1 MTYNQLWKRL
11 TAIYNE
17 REAQAIVRTV
27 LDALFGMSLTD
38 ICLGKVTQL
47 SADDTTR
54 LEKIIQRLEKSEPVQ
69 YVLGA
74 EWFAGRLFSV
84 APGVLIPRPETEA
97 LVQWACDEAKE
108 KEKED
113 NSKEERGEEE
123 EGSRKG
129 EGSKKDEAPK
139 KEEAQRKED
148 ASKKEEQLLSSP
160 SKEEKEGSKKGEAS
174 KKEEQ
179 LLSSPSKEEKEG
191 SKKGEASKK
200 EEQLLSSPSK
210 EEKEGS
216 KKGEASKKEEQ
227 LLSSPSKE
235 EKEGLRKEAEAPH
248 PSILDIG
255 TGSGCIAITVALA
268 LPKARVTAWDIS
280 TDALT
285 IAAGNAH
292 RLGASVRF
300 EHQDALSAPDDEER
314 WDVIVSNPPYIC
326 DRERADMSD
335 NVLSYEPELALFVPD
350 SDPLLFYRAITR
362 YASKALK
369 PGGRLLFETNTA
381 YAHEVAQAMA
391 DEGFTAIEV
400 RNDCFGKPRMVKGA
414 FLKVKK

>member
-54 LEKIIQRLEKSEPVQ
+54 LEKIMQRLEKSEPVQ

-74 EWFAGRLFSV
+74 EWFAGRLFDV
-84 APGVLIPRPETEA
+84 APGVLIPRPETED
-97 LVQWACDEAKE
+97 LVKWACDEAKE

-113 NSKEERGEEE
+113 NSKEERGKEEKEVSKKREALKKE
-123 EGSRKG
+123 EQPLSSPLKEEKEGLRKG
-129 EGSKKDEAPK
+129 EDAP
-139 KEEAQRKED
+139 
-148 ASKKEEQLLSSP
+148 KKEEQLLSSLLKNNNEV
-160 SKEEKEGSKKGEAS
+160 SEKGE
-174 KKEEQ
+174 
-179 LLSSPSKEEKEG
+179 
-191 SKKGEASKK
+191 
-200 EEQLLSSPSK
+200 
-210 EEKEGS
+210 
-216 KKGEASKKEEQ
+216 
-227 LLSSPSKE
+227 
-235 EKEGLRKEAEAPH
+235 EAPH

-268 LPKARVTAWDIS
+268 LPQARVTAWDIS
-280 TDALT
+280 TDALA

-300 EHQDALSAPDDEER
+300 EHQDALSAPDDEAC

-350 SDPLLFYRAITR
+350 SDPLLFYRAIAH

-414 FLKVKK
+414 FIREE

>member
-54 LEKIIQRLEKSEPVQ
+54 LEKIMQRLEKSEPVQ

-74 EWFAGRLFSV
+74 EWFAGRLFDV
-84 APGVLIPRPETEA
+84 APGVLIPRPETED
-97 LVQWACDEAKE
+97 LVKWTCDEAKE

-113 NSKEERGEEE
+113 NSKEERG
-123 EGSRKG
+123 
-129 EGSKKDEAPK
+129 
-139 KEEAQRKED
+139 
-148 ASKKEEQLLSSP
+148 
-160 SKEEKEGSKKGEAS
+160 KEEKEVSKKGE
-174 KKEEQ
+174 
-179 LLSSPSKEEKEG
+179 
-191 SKKGEASKK
+191 
-200 EEQLLSSPSK
+200 
-210 EEKEGS
+210 
-216 KKGEASKKEEQ
+216 
-227 LLSSPSKE
+227 
-235 EKEGLRKEAEAPH
+235 EAPH

-268 LPKARVTAWDIS
+268 LPQARVTAWDIS
-280 TDALT
+280 TDALA

-292 RLGASVRF
+292 RLGAIVRF

-335 NVLSYEPELALFVPD
+335 NVLSYEPALALFVPD
-350 SDPLLFYRAITR
+350 NNPLLFYRAIAR

-381 YAHEVAQAMA
+381 YAHEVAQTMA

-414 FLKVKK
+414 FIREE

>member
-54 LEKIIQRLEKSEPVQ
+54 LEKIMQRLEKSEPVQ

-74 EWFAGRLFSV
+74 EWFAGRLFGV
-84 APGVLIPRPETEA
+84 APGVLIPRPETED
-97 LVQWACDEAKE
+97 LVKWACDEAKE

-113 NSKEERGEEE
+113 NSKEERGKEEKE
-123 EGSRKG
+123 VSKKG
-129 EGSKKDEAPK
+129 EAP
-139 KEEAQRKED
+139 Q
-148 ASKKEEQLLSSP
+148 KEEQLLSSLFKNN
-160 SKEEKEGSKKGEAS
+160 KEVSEKGE
-174 KKEEQ
+174 
-179 LLSSPSKEEKEG
+179 
-191 SKKGEASKK
+191 
-200 EEQLLSSPSK
+200 
-210 EEKEGS
+210 
-216 KKGEASKKEEQ
+216 
-227 LLSSPSKE
+227 
-235 EKEGLRKEAEAPH
+235 EAPH
-248 PSILDIG
+248 HSILDIG

-268 LPKARVTAWDIS
+268 LPQAHVTAWDIS
-280 TDALT
+280 TDALA

-350 SDPLLFYRAITR
+350 NDPLLFYRAIAH

-414 FLKVKK
+414 FIREE

>member
-54 LEKIIQRLEKSEPVQ
+54 LEKIMQRLEKSEPVQ

-74 EWFAGRLFSV
+74 EWFAGRLFDV
-84 APGVLIPRPETEA
+84 APGVLIPRPETED
-97 LVQWACDEAKE
+97 LVKWTCDEAKE

-113 NSKEERGEEE
+113 NSKEERG
-123 EGSRKG
+123 
-129 EGSKKDEAPK
+129 
-139 KEEAQRKED
+139 
-148 ASKKEEQLLSSP
+148 
-160 SKEEKEGSKKGEAS
+160 KEEKEVPKKGE
-174 KKEEQ
+174 
-179 LLSSPSKEEKEG
+179 
-191 SKKGEASKK
+191 
-200 EEQLLSSPSK
+200 
-210 EEKEGS
+210 
-216 KKGEASKKEEQ
+216 
-227 LLSSPSKE
+227 
-235 EKEGLRKEAEAPH
+235 EAPH

-268 LPKARVTAWDIS
+268 LPQARVTAWDIS
-280 TDALT
+280 TDALA

-350 SDPLLFYRAITR
+350 SDPLLFYRAIAR

-391 DEGFTAIEV
+391 NEGFTAIEV

-414 FLKVKK
+414 FIREE

>member
-54 LEKIIQRLEKSEPVQ
+54 LEKIMQRLEKSEPVQ

-74 EWFAGRLFSV
+74 EWFAGRLFDV
-84 APGVLIPRPETEA
+84 APGVLIPRPETED
-97 LVQWACDEAKE
+97 LVKWTCDEAKE

-113 NSKEERGEEE
+113 NSKEERGKEEKE
-123 EGSRKG
+123 ISKKG
-129 EGSKKDEAPK
+129 EAP
-139 KEEAQRKED
+139 Q
-148 ASKKEEQLLSSP
+148 KEEQLLSSP
-160 SKEEKEGSKKGEAS
+160 
-174 KKEEQ
+174 
-179 LLSSPSKEEKEG
+179 L
-191 SKKGEASKK
+191 
-200 EEQLLSSPSK
+200 
-210 EEKEGS
+210 
-216 KKGEASKKEEQ
+216 
-227 LLSSPSKE
+227 KE
-235 EKEGLRKEAEAPH
+235 EKEGLRKWEDAPQKEEQPLSSLLKEEKEGLRKGEDASQKEEQHLSSLLKSNKEVSEKGEEVPH

-268 LPKARVTAWDIS
+268 LPQARVTAWDIS
-280 TDALT
+280 PDALA

-300 EHQDALSAPDDEER
+300 EHQDALSAPDDEAR

-326 DRERADMSD
+326 DKERADMSD

-350 SDPLLFYRAITR
+350 SDPLLFYRAIAR

-381 YAHEVAQAMA
+381 YAHEVAQTMA
-391 DEGFTAIEV
+391 NEGFTAIEV
-400 RNDCFGKPRMVKGA
+400 RNDCFGKPRMVKGT
-414 FLKVKK
+414 FFKGKKVKR

>member
-54 LEKIIQRLEKSEPVQ
+54 LEKIMQRLEKSEPVQ
-69 YVLGA
+69 YVLGS
-74 EWFAGRLFSV
+74 EWFAGRLFDV
-84 APGVLIPRPETEA
+84 APGVLIPRPETEE
-97 LVQWACDEAKE
+97 LVKWTCDEAKE

-113 NSKEERGEEE
+113 NSKEERG
-123 EGSRKG
+123 
-129 EGSKKDEAPK
+129 
-139 KEEAQRKED
+139 
-148 ASKKEEQLLSSP
+148 
-160 SKEEKEGSKKGEAS
+160 KEEKEVSKKGE
-174 KKEEQ
+174 
-179 LLSSPSKEEKEG
+179 
-191 SKKGEASKK
+191 
-200 EEQLLSSPSK
+200 
-210 EEKEGS
+210 
-216 KKGEASKKEEQ
+216 
-227 LLSSPSKE
+227 
-235 EKEGLRKEAEAPH
+235 EAPH

-268 LPKARVTAWDIS
+268 LPQARVTAWDIS
-280 TDALT
+280 TDALA

-350 SDPLLFYRAITR
+350 SDPLLFYRAIAR

-381 YAHEVAQAMA
+381 YAHEVAQTMA
-391 DEGFTAIEV
+391 NEGFTAIEV

-414 FLKVKK
+414 FIREE

>member
-54 LEKIIQRLEKSEPVQ
+54 LEKIMQRLEKSEPVQ
-69 YVLGA
+69 YVLGT
-74 EWFAGRLFSV
+74 EWFAGRLFDV
-84 APGVLIPRPETEA
+84 APGVLIPRPETED
-97 LVQWACDEAKE
+97 LVKWACDEAKE

-113 NSKEERGEEE
+113 NSKEERGKEEKEVSKKREAQKKEEQPLSSPLKEEE
-123 EGSRKG
+123 EGLRKG
-129 EGSKKDEAPK
+129 K
-139 KEEAQRKED
+139 D
-148 ASKKEEQLLSSP
+148 ASKKEEQLLSSLFKNN
-160 SKEEKEGSKKGEAS
+160 KEVLEKGE
-174 KKEEQ
+174 
-179 LLSSPSKEEKEG
+179 
-191 SKKGEASKK
+191 
-200 EEQLLSSPSK
+200 
-210 EEKEGS
+210 
-216 KKGEASKKEEQ
+216 
-227 LLSSPSKE
+227 
-235 EKEGLRKEAEAPH
+235 EAPH

-268 LPKARVTAWDIS
+268 LPQARVTAWDIS
-280 TDALT
+280 TDALA

-300 EHQDALSAPDDEER
+300 EHQNALSAPDDEER

-350 SDPLLFYRAITR
+350 SDPLLFYRAIAR
-362 YASKALK
+362 YALKALK

-414 FLKVKK
+414 FIREE

>member
-54 LEKIIQRLEKSEPVQ
+54 LEKIMQRLEKSEPVQ

-74 EWFAGRLFSV
+74 EWFAGRLFDV
-84 APGVLIPRPETEA
+84 APGVLIPRPETED
-97 LVQWACDEAKE
+97 LVKWACDEAKE

-113 NSKEERGEEE
+113 NSKEERGKEEKE
-123 EGSRKG
+123 VSKKG
-129 EGSKKDEAPK
+129 EAP
-139 KEEAQRKED
+139 Q
-148 ASKKEEQLLSSP
+148 KEEQLLSSP
-160 SKEEKEGSKKGEAS
+160 LKEEE
-174 KKEEQ
+174 
-179 LLSSPSKEEKEG
+179 
-191 SKKGEASKK
+191 
-200 EEQLLSSPSK
+200 
-210 EEKEGS
+210 
-216 KKGEASKKEEQ
+216 
-227 LLSSPSKE
+227 
-235 EKEGLRKEAEAPH
+235 EGLRKGKDASQKEEQHLSSLLKSNKEVSEKGEEVPH

-268 LPKARVTAWDIS
+268 LPQARVTAWDIS
-280 TDALT
+280 TDALA

-300 EHQDALSAPDDEER
+300 EHQDALNAPDDEER

-326 DRERADMSD
+326 DKERADMSD

-350 SDPLLFYRAITR
+350 NDPLLFYRAIAR

-391 DEGFTAIEV
+391 NEGFTAIEV
-400 RNDCFGKPRMVKGA
+400 RNDCFGKPRMVKGD

>member
-54 LEKIIQRLEKSEPVQ
+54 LEKIMQRLEKSEPVQ
-69 YVLGA
+69 YVLGT
-74 EWFAGRLFSV
+74 EWFAGRLFGV
-84 APGVLIPRPETEA
+84 APGVLIPRPETED
-97 LVQWACDEAKE
+97 LVKWACDEAKE

-113 NSKEERGEEE
+113 NSKKERGKEEKE
-123 EGSRKG
+123 D
-129 EGSKKDEAPK
+129 SKKGEAPK
-139 KEEAQRKED
+139 KEEQN
-148 ASKKEEQLLSSP
+148 LSSP
-160 SKEEKEGSKKGEAS
+160 LKEQKEGLRKEEEAS
-174 KKEEQ
+174 KKD
-179 LLSSPSKEEKEG
+179 
-191 SKKGEASKK
+191 
-200 EEQLLSSPSK
+200 
-210 EEKEGS
+210 
-216 KKGEASKKEEQ
+216 EQ

-235 EKEGLRKEAEAPH
+235 EKEGLRKEEEIPH

-268 LPKARVTAWDIS
+268 LPQARVTAWDIS
-280 TDALT
+280 PDALA

-292 RLGASVRF
+292 KLGASVRF

-350 SDPLLFYRAITR
+350 SDPLLFYRAIVR

-391 DEGFTAIEV
+391 NEGFTAIEV

-414 FLKVKK
+414 FIREELIK

>member
-11 TAIYNE
+11 TVIYNE

-54 LEKIIQRLEKSEPVQ
+54 LEKIMQRLEKSEPVQ
-69 YVLGA
+69 YVLGS
-74 EWFAGRLFSV
+74 EWFAGRLFDV
-84 APGVLIPRPETEA
+84 APGVLIPRPETED
-97 LVQWACDEAKE
+97 LVKWTCDEAKE

-113 NSKEERGEEE
+113 NSKEERGKEEKE
-123 EGSRKG
+123 V
-129 EGSKKDEAPK
+129 SKKREAPK
-139 KEEAQRKED
+139 KEEQLLSSPLKEEKEGLRKGEDAPQKEEQLLSSPLKEEEKGLRKGED
-148 ASKKEEQLLSSP
+148 ASKKEEQLLSSLLKNN
-160 SKEEKEGSKKGEAS
+160 KEVSKKGE
-174 KKEEQ
+174 
-179 LLSSPSKEEKEG
+179 
-191 SKKGEASKK
+191 
-200 EEQLLSSPSK
+200 
-210 EEKEGS
+210 
-216 KKGEASKKEEQ
+216 
-227 LLSSPSKE
+227 
-235 EKEGLRKEAEAPH
+235 EAPH

-268 LPKARVTAWDIS
+268 LPQARVTAWDIS
-280 TDALT
+280 TDALA

-350 SDPLLFYRAITR
+350 NDPLLFYRAIAR

-381 YAHEVAQAMA
+381 YAHE
-391 DEGFTAIEV
+391 
-400 RNDCFGKPRMVKGA
+400 
-414 FLKVKK
+414 

>member
-54 LEKIIQRLEKSEPVQ
+54 LEKIMQRLEKSEPVQ

-74 EWFAGRLFSV
+74 GWFAGRLFDV
-84 APGVLIPRPETEA
+84 APGVLIPRPETED
-97 LVQWACDEAKE
+97 LVKWACDEAKE

-113 NSKEERGEEE
+113 NSKEERG
-123 EGSRKG
+123 
-129 EGSKKDEAPK
+129 
-139 KEEAQRKED
+139 
-148 ASKKEEQLLSSP
+148 
-160 SKEEKEGSKKGEAS
+160 KEEKEVSKKGEAPQ
-174 KKEEQ
+174 KEEQ
-179 LLSSPSKEEKEG
+179 LFSSPLKEEEEG
-191 SKKGEASKK
+191 LRKGKDASQK
-200 EEQLLSSPSK
+200 EEQPLSS
-210 EEKEGS
+210 
-216 KKGEASKKEEQ
+216 
-227 LLSSPSKE
+227 LLKE
-235 EKEGLRKEAEAPH
+235 EKEGLRKGEDASQKEEQHLSSFLKNNKEVSEKGEEVPH

-268 LPKARVTAWDIS
+268 LPQARVTAWDIS
-280 TDALT
+280 TDALA

-350 SDPLLFYRAITR
+350 SDPLLFYRAIAR

-381 YAHEVAQAMA
+381 YVHEVAQAMA
-391 DEGFTAIEV
+391 NEGFTAIEV
-400 RNDCFGKPRMVKGA
+400 RNDCFGKPRMVKGD

>member
-54 LEKIIQRLEKSEPVQ
+54 LEKIMQRLEKSEPVQ

-74 EWFAGRLFSV
+74 EWFAGRLFDV
-84 APGVLIPRPETEA
+84 APGVLIPRPETED
-97 LVQWACDEAKE
+97 LVKWACDEAKE

-113 NSKEERGEEE
+113 NSKEERGKEEKE
-123 EGSRKG
+123 V
-129 EGSKKDEAPK
+129 SKKREAL
-139 KEEAQRKED
+139 
-148 ASKKEEQLLSSP
+148 KKEEQPLSSP
-160 SKEEKEGSKKGEAS
+160 
-174 KKEEQ
+174 
-179 LLSSPSKEEKEG
+179 L
-191 SKKGEASKK
+191 
-200 EEQLLSSPSK
+200 
-210 EEKEGS
+210 
-216 KKGEASKKEEQ
+216 
-227 LLSSPSKE
+227 KE
-235 EKEGLRKEAEAPH
+235 EKEGLRKGEDASQKEEQLLSSLLKNNKEVSKKGEKAPH

-268 LPKARVTAWDIS
+268 LPQARVTAWDIS
-280 TDALT
+280 TDALA

-300 EHQDALSAPDDEER
+300 EHQDALNAPDDEER

-326 DRERADMSD
+326 DKERADMSD

-350 SDPLLFYRAITR
+350 NDPLLFYRAIAR

-414 FLKVKK
+414 FIREE

>member
-54 LEKIIQRLEKSEPVQ
+54 LEKIMQRLEKSEPVQ

-74 EWFAGRLFSV
+74 EWFAGRLFDV
-84 APGVLIPRPETEA
+84 APGVLIPRPETED
-97 LVQWACDEAKE
+97 LVKWACDEAKE

-113 NSKEERGEEE
+113 NSKEERGKEEKE
-123 EGSRKG
+123 VSKKG
-129 EGSKKDEAPK
+129 EAP
-139 KEEAQRKED
+139 Q
-148 ASKKEEQLLSSP
+148 KEEQLLSSP
-160 SKEEKEGSKKGEAS
+160 
-174 KKEEQ
+174 
-179 LLSSPSKEEKEG
+179 L
-191 SKKGEASKK
+191 
-200 EEQLLSSPSK
+200 
-210 EEKEGS
+210 
-216 KKGEASKKEEQ
+216 
-227 LLSSPSKE
+227 KE
-235 EKEGLRKEAEAPH
+235 EKEGLRKWEDAPQKEEQPLSSLLKEEKEGLRKGKDASQKEEQHLSSLLKSNKEVSEKGEEVPH

-268 LPKARVTAWDIS
+268 LPQARVTAWDIS
-280 TDALT
+280 TDALA

-326 DRERADMSD
+326 DKERADMSD

-350 SDPLLFYRAITR
+350 NDPLLFYRAIAR

-400 RNDCFGKPRMVKGA
+400 RNDCFGKPRMVKGD

>member
-11 TAIYNE
+11 TVIYNE

-54 LEKIIQRLEKSEPVQ
+54 LEKIMQRLEKSEPVQ

-74 EWFAGRLFSV
+74 EWFAGRLFDV
-84 APGVLIPRPETEA
+84 APGVLIPRPETED
-97 LVQWACDEAKE
+97 LVKWACDEA

-113 NSKEERGEEE
+113 NSKEER
-123 EGSRKG
+123 
-129 EGSKKDEAPK
+129 D
-139 KEEAQRKED
+139 
-148 ASKKEEQLLSSP
+148 
-160 SKEEKEGSKKGEAS
+160 KEEKEVSKKGE
-174 KKEEQ
+174 
-179 LLSSPSKEEKEG
+179 
-191 SKKGEASKK
+191 
-200 EEQLLSSPSK
+200 
-210 EEKEGS
+210 
-216 KKGEASKKEEQ
+216 
-227 LLSSPSKE
+227 
-235 EKEGLRKEAEAPH
+235 EAPH

-268 LPKARVTAWDIS
+268 LPQARVTAWDIS
-280 TDALT
+280 TDALA

-300 EHQDALSAPDDEER
+300 EHQDALNAPDDEER

-335 NVLSYEPELALFVPD
+335 NVLNYEPELALFVPD
-350 SDPLLFYRAITR
+350 SDPLLFYRAIAR

-414 FLKVKK
+414 FIREE

>member
-54 LEKIIQRLEKSEPVQ
+54 LEKIMQRLEKSEPVQ

-74 EWFAGRLFSV
+74 EWFAGRLFDV
-84 APGVLIPRPETEA
+84 APGVLIPRPETED
-97 LVQWACDEAKE
+97 LVKWACDEAKEKE

-113 NSKEERGEEE
+113 NSKEERGKEEME
-123 EGSRKG
+123 V
-129 EGSKKDEAPK
+129 SKKREAPK
-139 KEEAQRKED
+139 KEEQLLSSPLKEEKEGLRKGED
-148 ASKKEEQLLSSP
+148 ASKKEEQLLSSLLKNN
-160 SKEEKEGSKKGEAS
+160 KEVSKKGE
-174 KKEEQ
+174 
-179 LLSSPSKEEKEG
+179 
-191 SKKGEASKK
+191 
-200 EEQLLSSPSK
+200 
-210 EEKEGS
+210 
-216 KKGEASKKEEQ
+216 
-227 LLSSPSKE
+227 
-235 EKEGLRKEAEAPH
+235 EAPH

-268 LPKARVTAWDIS
+268 LPQARVTAWDIS
-280 TDALT
+280 TDALA

-300 EHQDALSAPDDEER
+300 EHQDALSAPDDKER

-350 SDPLLFYRAITR
+350 NDPLLFYRAIAR

-381 YAHEVAQAMA
+381 YAHEVAQVMA
-391 DEGFTAIEV
+391 NEGFTAIEV

-414 FLKVKK
+414 FIREE

>member
-54 LEKIIQRLEKSEPVQ
+54 LEKIMQRLEKSEPVQ
-69 YVLGA
+69 YVLGS
-74 EWFAGRLFSV
+74 EWFAGRLFDV
-84 APGVLIPRPETEA
+84 APGVLIPRPETED
-97 LVQWACDEAKE
+97 LVKWACDEAKE

-113 NSKEERGEEE
+113 NSKEERG
-123 EGSRKG
+123 
-129 EGSKKDEAPK
+129 
-139 KEEAQRKED
+139 
-148 ASKKEEQLLSSP
+148 
-160 SKEEKEGSKKGEAS
+160 KEEKEVYKKGEAPQ
-174 KKEEQ
+174 KEEQ
-179 LLSSPSKEEKEG
+179 PLSSP
-191 SKKGEASKK
+191 
-200 EEQLLSSPSK
+200 L
-210 EEKEGS
+210 
-216 KKGEASKKEEQ
+216 
-227 LLSSPSKE
+227 KE
-235 EKEGLRKEAEAPH
+235 EKEGLRKGEDAPQKEEQLLSSLLKNNNEVSKKGEEAPH

-268 LPKARVTAWDIS
+268 LPQARVTAWDIS

-300 EHQDALSAPDDEER
+300 EHQDALSAPDDEAC

-350 SDPLLFYRAITR
+350 SDPLLFYRAIAH

-414 FLKVKK
+414 FIREE

>member
-11 TAIYNE
+11 TVIYNE

-54 LEKIIQRLEKSEPVQ
+54 LEKIMQRLEKSEPVQ
-69 YVLGA
+69 YVLGS
-74 EWFAGRLFSV
+74 EWFAGRLFDV
-84 APGVLIPRPETEA
+84 APGVLIPRPETED
-97 LVQWACDEAKE
+97 LVKWACDEAKE

-113 NSKEERGEEE
+113 NSKEERGKEEKE
-123 EGSRKG
+123 V
-129 EGSKKDEAPK
+129 SKKREAQK
-139 KEEAQRKED
+139 KEEQPLSSPLKEEKEGLRKGED
-148 ASKKEEQLLSSP
+148 ASKKEEQLLSSLFKNN
-160 SKEEKEGSKKGEAS
+160 KEVPEKGE
-174 KKEEQ
+174 
-179 LLSSPSKEEKEG
+179 
-191 SKKGEASKK
+191 
-200 EEQLLSSPSK
+200 
-210 EEKEGS
+210 
-216 KKGEASKKEEQ
+216 
-227 LLSSPSKE
+227 
-235 EKEGLRKEAEAPH
+235 EAPH

-268 LPKARVTAWDIS
+268 LPQARVTAWDIS
-280 TDALT
+280 TDALA

-350 SDPLLFYRAITR
+350 SDPLLFYRAIAR

-400 RNDCFGKPRMVKGA
+400 RNDCFGKPRMVKGD
-414 FLKVKK
+414 FIREE

>member
-54 LEKIIQRLEKSEPVQ
+54 LEKIMQRLEKSEPVQ

-74 EWFAGRLFSV
+74 GWFAGRLFDV
-84 APGVLIPRPETEA
+84 APGVLIPRPETED
-97 LVQWACDEAKE
+97 LVKWACDEAKE

-113 NSKEERGEEE
+113 NSKEERGKEEKE
-123 EGSRKG
+123 ISKKG
-129 EGSKKDEAPK
+129 EAP
-139 KEEAQRKED
+139 Q
-148 ASKKEEQLLSSP
+148 KEEQLLSSP
-160 SKEEKEGSKKGEAS
+160 
-174 KKEEQ
+174 
-179 LLSSPSKEEKEG
+179 L
-191 SKKGEASKK
+191 
-200 EEQLLSSPSK
+200 
-210 EEKEGS
+210 
-216 KKGEASKKEEQ
+216 
-227 LLSSPSKE
+227 KE
-235 EKEGLRKEAEAPH
+235 EKEGLRKWEDAPQKEEQPLSSLLKEEEEGLRKGEDASQKEEQHLSSLLKSNKEVSEKGEEVPH

-268 LPKARVTAWDIS
+268 LPQARVTAWDIS
-280 TDALT
+280 TDALA

-300 EHQDALSAPDDEER
+300 EHQDALSAPDDEAC

-350 SDPLLFYRAITR
+350 NDPLLFYRAIAR

-400 RNDCFGKPRMVKGA
+400 RNDCFGKPRMVKGD

>member
-54 LEKIIQRLEKSEPVQ
+54 LEKIMQRLEKSEPVQ

-74 EWFAGRLFSV
+74 GWFAGRLFDV
-84 APGVLIPRPETEA
+84 APGVLIPRPETED
-97 LVQWACDEAKE
+97 LVKWACDEAKE

-113 NSKEERGEEE
+113 NSKEERGKEEKE
-123 EGSRKG
+123 VSKKG
-129 EGSKKDEAPK
+129 EAP
-139 KEEAQRKED
+139 Q
-148 ASKKEEQLLSSP
+148 KEEQLLSSP
-160 SKEEKEGSKKGEAS
+160 LKEEEEGLRKGKDAS
-174 KKEEQ
+174 QKEEQ
-179 LLSSPSKEEKEG
+179 PLSSP
-191 SKKGEASKK
+191 
-200 EEQLLSSPSK
+200 L
-210 EEKEGS
+210 
-216 KKGEASKKEEQ
+216 
-227 LLSSPSKE
+227 KE
-235 EKEGLRKEAEAPH
+235 EKEGLRKGEDASQKEEQLLSSLLKSNKEVSEKGEEVPH

-268 LPKARVTAWDIS
+268 LPQARVTAWDIS
-280 TDALT
+280 TDALA

-326 DRERADMSD
+326 DKERADMSD

-350 SDPLLFYRAITR
+350 SDPLLFYRAIAR

-381 YAHEVAQAMA
+381 YVHEVAQAMA
-391 DEGFTAIEV
+391 NEGFTAIEV
-400 RNDCFGKPRMVKGA
+400 RNDCFGKPRMVKGD

>member
-54 LEKIIQRLEKSEPVQ
+54 LEKIMQRLEKSEPVQ

-74 EWFAGRLFSV
+74 GWFAGRLFDV
-84 APGVLIPRPETEA
+84 APGVLIPRPETED
-97 LVQWACDEAKE
+97 LVKWACDEAKE

-113 NSKEERGEEE
+113 NSKEERGKEEKE
-123 EGSRKG
+123 VSKKG
-129 EGSKKDEAPK
+129 EAP
-139 KEEAQRKED
+139 Q
-148 ASKKEEQLLSSP
+148 KEEQLLSSP
-160 SKEEKEGSKKGEAS
+160 LKEEEEGLRKEKDAS
-174 KKEEQ
+174 QKEKQ
-179 LLSSPSKEEKEG
+179 LLSSPLKEEEERLR
-191 SKKGEASKK
+191 KGKDASQK
-200 EEQLLSSPSK
+200 EEQHLSSLLKSNK
-210 EEKEGS
+210 EVSE
-216 KKGEASKKEEQ
+216 KGEEV
-227 LLSSPSKE
+227 
-235 EKEGLRKEAEAPH
+235 PH

-268 LPKARVTAWDIS
+268 LPQARVTAWDIS
-280 TDALT
+280 TDALA

-300 EHQDALSAPDDEER
+300 EHQDALNAPDDEER

-326 DRERADMSD
+326 DKERADMSD

-350 SDPLLFYRAITR
+350 SDPLLFYRAIAR

-381 YAHEVAQAMA
+381 YVHEVAQTMA
-391 DEGFTAIEV
+391 NEGFTAIEV
-400 RNDCFGKPRMVKGA
+400 RNDCFGKPRMVKGT
-414 FLKVKK
+414 FLKVKKG

>member
-54 LEKIIQRLEKSEPVQ
+54 LEKIMQRLEKSEPVQ

-74 EWFAGRLFSV
+74 EWFAGRLFDV
-84 APGVLIPRPETEA
+84 APGVLIPRPETED
-97 LVQWACDEAKE
+97 LVKWACDEA

-113 NSKEERGEEE
+113 NSKEERG
-123 EGSRKG
+123 
-129 EGSKKDEAPK
+129 
-139 KEEAQRKED
+139 
-148 ASKKEEQLLSSP
+148 
-160 SKEEKEGSKKGEAS
+160 KEEKEVSKKGE
-174 KKEEQ
+174 
-179 LLSSPSKEEKEG
+179 
-191 SKKGEASKK
+191 
-200 EEQLLSSPSK
+200 
-210 EEKEGS
+210 
-216 KKGEASKKEEQ
+216 
-227 LLSSPSKE
+227 
-235 EKEGLRKEAEAPH
+235 EAPH

-268 LPKARVTAWDIS
+268 LPQARVTAWDIS
-280 TDALT
+280 TDALA

-300 EHQDALSAPDDEER
+300 EHQNALSAPDDEER

-350 SDPLLFYRAITR
+350 SDPLLFYRAIAR

-414 FLKVKK
+414 FIREE

>member
-11 TAIYNE
+11 TVIYNE

-54 LEKIIQRLEKSEPVQ
+54 LEKIMQRLEKSEPVQ

-74 EWFAGRLFSV
+74 EWFAGRLFDV
-84 APGVLIPRPETEA
+84 APGVLIPRPETED
-97 LVQWACDEAKE
+97 LVKWACDEAKG

-113 NSKEERGEEE
+113 NSKEERG
-123 EGSRKG
+123 
-129 EGSKKDEAPK
+129 
-139 KEEAQRKED
+139 KEEKEV
-148 ASKKEEQLLSSP
+148 SKKEEV
-160 SKEEKEGSKKGEAS
+160 
-174 KKEEQ
+174 
-179 LLSSPSKEEKEG
+179 
-191 SKKGEASKK
+191 
-200 EEQLLSSPSK
+200 
-210 EEKEGS
+210 
-216 KKGEASKKEEQ
+216 
-227 LLSSPSKE
+227 
-235 EKEGLRKEAEAPH
+235 PH

-268 LPKARVTAWDIS
+268 LPQARVTAWDIS
-280 TDALT
+280 TDALA

-292 RLGASVRF
+292 KLGASVRF

-350 SDPLLFYRAITR
+350 NDPLLFYRAIAR

-381 YAHEVAQAMA
+381 YAHEVAQVMA

-414 FLKVKK
+414 FIREELIK

>member
-54 LEKIIQRLEKSEPVQ
+54 LEKIMQRLEKSEPVQ

-74 EWFAGRLFSV
+74 EWFAGRLFDV
-84 APGVLIPRPETEA
+84 APGVLIPRPETED
-97 LVQWACDEAKE
+97 LVKWACDEAKE

-113 NSKEERGEEE
+113 NSKEERG
-123 EGSRKG
+123 
-129 EGSKKDEAPK
+129 
-139 KEEAQRKED
+139 
-148 ASKKEEQLLSSP
+148 
-160 SKEEKEGSKKGEAS
+160 KEEKEVSKKGEAPQ
-174 KKEEQ
+174 KEEQ
-179 LLSSPSKEEKEG
+179 PLSS
-191 SKKGEASKK
+191 
-200 EEQLLSSPSK
+200 LL
-210 EEKEGS
+210 
-216 KKGEASKKEEQ
+216 
-227 LLSSPSKE
+227 KE
-235 EKEGLRKEAEAPH
+235 EKEGLRKGKDASQKEEQPLSSLLKNNKEVSEKGEEAPH

-268 LPKARVTAWDIS
+268 LPQARVTAWDIS
-280 TDALT
+280 TDALA

-350 SDPLLFYRAITR
+350 SDPLLFYRAIAR

-381 YAHEVAQAMA
+381 YVHEVAQAMA

-400 RNDCFGKPRMVKGA
+400 RNDCFGKPRMVKGD
-414 FLKVKK
+414 FL

>member
-11 TAIYNE
+11 TVIYNE

-54 LEKIIQRLEKSEPVQ
+54 LEKIMQRLEKSEPVQ

-74 EWFAGRLFSV
+74 EWFAGRLFDV
-84 APGVLIPRPETEA
+84 APGVLIPRPETED
-97 LVQWACDEAKE
+97 LVKWACDEAKE

-113 NSKEERGEEE
+113 NSKEERGKEEKE
-123 EGSRKG
+123 V
-129 EGSKKDEAPK
+129 SKKREAL
-139 KEEAQRKED
+139 
-148 ASKKEEQLLSSP
+148 KKEEQPLSSP
-160 SKEEKEGSKKGEAS
+160 
-174 KKEEQ
+174 
-179 LLSSPSKEEKEG
+179 L
-191 SKKGEASKK
+191 
-200 EEQLLSSPSK
+200 
-210 EEKEGS
+210 
-216 KKGEASKKEEQ
+216 
-227 LLSSPSKE
+227 KE
-235 EKEGLRKEAEAPH
+235 EKEGLRKGEDASQKEEQLLSSLLKNNNEVSEKGEEAPH

-268 LPKARVTAWDIS
+268 LPQAHVTAWDIS
-280 TDALT
+280 TDALA

-326 DRERADMSD
+326 DKERADMSD

-350 SDPLLFYRAITR
+350 SAPLLFYRAIAH

-414 FLKVKK
+414 FIREE

>member
-11 TAIYNE
+11 TVIYNE

-54 LEKIIQRLEKSEPVQ
+54 LEKIMQRLEKSEPVQ

-74 EWFAGRLFSV
+74 EWFAGRLFDV
-84 APGVLIPRPETEA
+84 APGVLIPRPETEE
-97 LVQWACDEAKE
+97 LVKWTCDEAKE

-113 NSKEERGEEE
+113 NSKEERG
-123 EGSRKG
+123 
-129 EGSKKDEAPK
+129 
-139 KEEAQRKED
+139 
-148 ASKKEEQLLSSP
+148 
-160 SKEEKEGSKKGEAS
+160 KEEKEVSKKGE
-174 KKEEQ
+174 EV
-179 LLSSPSKEEKEG
+179 
-191 SKKGEASKK
+191 
-200 EEQLLSSPSK
+200 
-210 EEKEGS
+210 
-216 KKGEASKKEEQ
+216 
-227 LLSSPSKE
+227 
-235 EKEGLRKEAEAPH
+235 PH

-268 LPKARVTAWDIS
+268 LPQARVTAWDIS
-280 TDALT
+280 TDALA

-350 SDPLLFYRAITR
+350 SDPLLFYRAIAR

-381 YAHEVAQAMA
+381 YAHEVAQTMA
-391 DEGFTAIEV
+391 NEGFTAIEV

-414 FLKVKK
+414 FIREE

>member
-54 LEKIIQRLEKSEPVQ
+54 LEKIMQRLEKSEPVQ

-74 EWFAGRLFSV
+74 EWFAGRLFDV
-84 APGVLIPRPETEA
+84 APGVLIPRPETED
-97 LVQWACDEAKE
+97 LVKWACDEAKE

-113 NSKEERGEEE
+113 NSKEERGKEEKE
-123 EGSRKG
+123 V
-129 EGSKKDEAPK
+129 SKKREAL
-139 KEEAQRKED
+139 
-148 ASKKEEQLLSSP
+148 KKEEQPLSSP
-160 SKEEKEGSKKGEAS
+160 
-174 KKEEQ
+174 
-179 LLSSPSKEEKEG
+179 L
-191 SKKGEASKK
+191 
-200 EEQLLSSPSK
+200 
-210 EEKEGS
+210 
-216 KKGEASKKEEQ
+216 
-227 LLSSPSKE
+227 KE
-235 EKEGLRKEAEAPH
+235 EKEGLRKGEDAPQKEEQLLSSLLKNNNEVSKKGEEAPH

-268 LPKARVTAWDIS
+268 LPQARVTAWDIS
-280 TDALT
+280 TDALA

-300 EHQDALSAPDDEER
+300 EHQDALNAPDDEER

-335 NVLSYEPELALFVPD
+335 NVLNYEPELALFVPD
-350 SDPLLFYRAITR
+350 SDPLLFYRAIAR

-414 FLKVKK
+414 FIREE

>member
-54 LEKIIQRLEKSEPVQ
+54 LEKIMQRLEKSEPVQ

-74 EWFAGRLFSV
+74 EWFAGRLFDV
-84 APGVLIPRPETEA
+84 APGVLIPRPETED
-97 LVQWACDEAKE
+97 LVKWACDEAKE

-113 NSKEERGEEE
+113 NSKEERGKEEKE
-123 EGSRKG
+123 V
-129 EGSKKDEAPK
+129 SKKGEAPK
-139 KEEAQRKED
+139 KGEQPLSSPLKEEKEGLRKGED
-148 ASKKEEQLLSSP
+148 ASKKEEQLLSSLFKNN
-160 SKEEKEGSKKGEAS
+160 KEVPEKGE
-174 KKEEQ
+174 
-179 LLSSPSKEEKEG
+179 
-191 SKKGEASKK
+191 
-200 EEQLLSSPSK
+200 
-210 EEKEGS
+210 
-216 KKGEASKKEEQ
+216 
-227 LLSSPSKE
+227 
-235 EKEGLRKEAEAPH
+235 EAPH

-268 LPKARVTAWDIS
+268 LPQARVTAWDIS
-280 TDALT
+280 TDALA

-350 SDPLLFYRAITR
+350 SDPLLFYRAIAR

-414 FLKVKK
+414 FIREE

>member
-54 LEKIIQRLEKSEPVQ
+54 LEKIMQRLEKSEPVQ

-74 EWFAGRLFSV
+74 EWFAGRLFDV
-84 APGVLIPRPETEA
+84 APGVLIPRPETED
-97 LVQWACDEAKE
+97 LVKWACDEAKE

-113 NSKEERGEEE
+113 NSKEERG
-123 EGSRKG
+123 
-129 EGSKKDEAPK
+129 
-139 KEEAQRKED
+139 
-148 ASKKEEQLLSSP
+148 
-160 SKEEKEGSKKGEAS
+160 KEEKEVSKKGEAPQ
-174 KKEEQ
+174 KEEQ
-179 LLSSPSKEEKEG
+179 HLSSPLKEEE
-191 SKKGEASKK
+191 
-200 EEQLLSSPSK
+200 
-210 EEKEGS
+210 
-216 KKGEASKKEEQ
+216 
-227 LLSSPSKE
+227 
-235 EKEGLRKEAEAPH
+235 EGLRKGKDASQKEEQPLSSLLKSNKEVSEKGEEVPH

-268 LPKARVTAWDIS
+268 LPQARVTAWDIS
-280 TDALT
+280 TDALA

-300 EHQDALSAPDDEER
+300 EHQDALNAPDDEER

-350 SDPLLFYRAITR
+350 SDPLLFYRAIAR

-381 YAHEVAQAMA
+381 YVHEVAQAMA
-391 DEGFTAIEV
+391 NEGFTAIEV
-400 RNDCFGKPRMVKGA
+400 RNDCFGKPRMVKGD

>member
-139 KEEAQRKED
+139 KEEAQRKEE
-148 ASKKEEQLLSSP
+148 ASKKEEQLHSSP
-160 SKEEKEGSKKGEAS
+160 SKEEKEGLRKEEEAP
-174 KKEEQ
+174 KEEQ
-179 LLSSPSKEEKEG
+179 LHSSPSKEK
-191 SKKGEASKK
+191 
-200 EEQLLSSPSK
+200 
-210 EEKEGS
+210 KEGS

-235 EKEGLRKEAEAPH
+235 EKEGLRKEEEIPH

-268 LPKARVTAWDIS
+268 LPQAHVTAWDIS

-300 EHQDALSAPDDEER
+300 EHQDALSAPDDKKR

-335 NVLSYEPELALFVPD
+335 NVLNYEPELALFVPD
-350 SDPLLFYRAITR
+350 SDPLLFYRAIVR

-400 RNDCFGKPRMVKGA
+400 RNDCFGKPRMVKGKA
-414 FLKVKK
+414 FF

>member
-74 EWFAGRLFSV
+74 EWFAGRLFDV
-84 APGVLIPRPETEA
+84 APGVLIPRPETED
-97 LVQWACDEAKE
+97 LVKWACDEAKE
-108 KEKED
+108 KED
-113 NSKEERGEEE
+113 NGKEERGKEEKE
-123 EGSRKG
+123 D
-129 EGSKKDEAPK
+129 SKKGEAPK
-139 KEEAQRKED
+139 KEEQN
-148 ASKKEEQLLSSP
+148 LSSP
-160 SKEEKEGSKKGEAS
+160 LKEKKEGLRKEEEAS

-179 LLSSPSKEEKEG
+179 LQSSPLKNNKEV
-191 SKKGEASKK
+191 SKKGE
-200 EEQLLSSPSK
+200 
-210 EEKEGS
+210 
-216 KKGEASKKEEQ
+216 
-227 LLSSPSKE
+227 
-235 EKEGLRKEAEAPH
+235 EAPH

-268 LPKARVTAWDIS
+268 LPQARVTAWDIS
-280 TDALT
+280 PDALA

-292 RLGASVRF
+292 KLGASVRF
-300 EHQDALSAPDDEER
+300 EHQDALSAPDDKER

-350 SDPLLFYRAITR
+350 SDPLLFYRAIAR

-381 YAHEVAQAMA
+381 YAHEVVQAMA

-414 FLKVKK
+414 FIREELIK

>member
-54 LEKIIQRLEKSEPVQ
+54 LEKIMQRLEKSEPVQ

-74 EWFAGRLFSV
+74 EWFAGRLFDV
-84 APGVLIPRPETEA
+84 APGVLIPRPETED
-97 LVQWACDEAKE
+97 LVKWACDEAKE

-113 NSKEERGEEE
+113 NSKEKRGKEEKE
-123 EGSRKG
+123 VSKKG
-129 EGSKKDEAPK
+129 EAP
-139 KEEAQRKED
+139 Q
-148 ASKKEEQLLSSP
+148 KEEQLLSSP
-160 SKEEKEGSKKGEAS
+160 LKEEE
-174 KKEEQ
+174 
-179 LLSSPSKEEKEG
+179 
-191 SKKGEASKK
+191 
-200 EEQLLSSPSK
+200 
-210 EEKEGS
+210 
-216 KKGEASKKEEQ
+216 
-227 LLSSPSKE
+227 
-235 EKEGLRKEAEAPH
+235 EGLRKGKDASQKEEQHLSSLLKSNKEVSEKGEEAPH

-268 LPKARVTAWDIS
+268 LPQARVTAWDIS
-280 TDALT
+280 TDALA

-300 EHQDALSAPDDEER
+300 EHQDALNAPDDEER

-326 DRERADMSD
+326 DKERADMSD

-350 SDPLLFYRAITR
+350 SDPLLFYRAIAR

-381 YAHEVAQAMA
+381 YVHEVAQAMA
-391 DEGFTAIEV
+391 NEGFTAIEV
-400 RNDCFGKPRMVKGA
+400 RNDCFGKPRMVKGT
-414 FLKVKK
+414 FLKVKKG

>member
-54 LEKIIQRLEKSEPVQ
+54 LEKIMQRLEKSEPVQ

-74 EWFAGRLFSV
+74 GWFAGRLFDV
-84 APGVLIPRPETEA
+84 APGVLIPRPETED
-97 LVQWACDEAKE
+97 LVKWACDEA

-113 NSKEERGEEE
+113 NSKEERGKEEKE
-123 EGSRKG
+123 VSKKG
-129 EGSKKDEAPK
+129 EAP
-139 KEEAQRKED
+139 Q
-148 ASKKEEQLLSSP
+148 KEEQLLSSP
-160 SKEEKEGSKKGEAS
+160 LKEEEEGLRKGEDAPQ
-174 KKEEQ
+174 KEEQ
-179 LLSSPSKEEKEG
+179 PLSSP
-191 SKKGEASKK
+191 
-200 EEQLLSSPSK
+200 L
-210 EEKEGS
+210 
-216 KKGEASKKEEQ
+216 
-227 LLSSPSKE
+227 KE
-235 EKEGLRKEAEAPH
+235 EKEGLRKGEDASQKEEQLLSSLLKNNKEVSEKGEEAPH

-268 LPKARVTAWDIS
+268 LPQARVTAWDIS
-280 TDALT
+280 TDALA

-292 RLGASVRF
+292 RLGASIRF
-300 EHQDALSAPDDEER
+300 EHQDALNAPDDEAR

-350 SDPLLFYRAITR
+350 SDPLLFYRAIAR

-381 YAHEVAQAMA
+381 YVLEVAQAMA
-391 DEGFTAIEV
+391 NEGFTAIEV

-414 FLKVKK
+414 FLKVKR

>member
-47 SADDTTR
+47 SANDTTR
-54 LEKIIQRLEKSEPVQ
+54 LEKIMQRLEKSEPVQ

-74 EWFAGRLFSV
+74 EWFAGRLFDV
-84 APGVLIPRPETEA
+84 APGVLIPRPETED
-97 LVQWACDEAKE
+97 LVKWACDEAKE

-113 NSKEERGEEE
+113 NSKEERG
-123 EGSRKG
+123 
-129 EGSKKDEAPK
+129 
-139 KEEAQRKED
+139 
-148 ASKKEEQLLSSP
+148 
-160 SKEEKEGSKKGEAS
+160 KEEKEVSKKGE
-174 KKEEQ
+174 
-179 LLSSPSKEEKEG
+179 
-191 SKKGEASKK
+191 
-200 EEQLLSSPSK
+200 
-210 EEKEGS
+210 
-216 KKGEASKKEEQ
+216 
-227 LLSSPSKE
+227 
-235 EKEGLRKEAEAPH
+235 EAPH

-268 LPKARVTAWDIS
+268 LPQARVTAWDIS
-280 TDALT
+280 TDALA

-300 EHQDALSAPDDEER
+300 EHQDALNAPDDEER

-335 NVLSYEPELALFVPD
+335 NVLNYEPELALFVPD
-350 SDPLLFYRAITR
+350 SDPLLFYRAIAR

-414 FLKVKK
+414 FIREE

>member
-54 LEKIIQRLEKSEPVQ
+54 LEKIMQRLEKSEPVQ

-74 EWFAGRLFSV
+74 EWFAGRLFDV
-84 APGVLIPRPETEA
+84 APGVLIPRPETED
-97 LVQWACDEAKE
+97 LVKWACDEAKE

-113 NSKEERGEEE
+113 NSKEERGKEEKE
-123 EGSRKG
+123 VSKKG
-129 EGSKKDEAPK
+129 EAP
-139 KEEAQRKED
+139 Q
-148 ASKKEEQLLSSP
+148 KEEQLLSSP
-160 SKEEKEGSKKGEAS
+160 LKEEE
-174 KKEEQ
+174 
-179 LLSSPSKEEKEG
+179 
-191 SKKGEASKK
+191 
-200 EEQLLSSPSK
+200 
-210 EEKEGS
+210 
-216 KKGEASKKEEQ
+216 
-227 LLSSPSKE
+227 
-235 EKEGLRKEAEAPH
+235 EGLRKGKDASQKEEQHLSSLLKSNKEVSEKGEEAPH

-268 LPKARVTAWDIS
+268 LPQARVTAWDIS
-280 TDALT
+280 TDALA

-350 SDPLLFYRAITR
+350 SDPLLFYRAIAR

-381 YAHEVAQAMA
+381 YVHEVAQAMA

-400 RNDCFGKPRMVKGA
+400 RNDCFGKPRMVKGD

>member
-54 LEKIIQRLEKSEPVQ
+54 LEKIMQRLEKSEPVQ

-74 EWFAGRLFSV
+74 EWFAGRLFDV
-84 APGVLIPRPETEA
+84 APGVLIPRPETED
-97 LVQWACDEAKE
+97 LVKWACDEA

-113 NSKEERGEEE
+113 NSKEERGKEEKEVSKKGETPKKEEQPLSYPLKEEE
-123 EGSRKG
+123 EGLRKG
-129 EGSKKDEAPK
+129 
-139 KEEAQRKED
+139 ED
-148 ASKKEEQLLSSP
+148 ASKKEEQPLSS
-160 SKEEKEGSKKGEAS
+160 
-174 KKEEQ
+174 
-179 LLSSPSKEEKEG
+179 LL
-191 SKKGEASKK
+191 
-200 EEQLLSSPSK
+200 
-210 EEKEGS
+210 
-216 KKGEASKKEEQ
+216 
-227 LLSSPSKE
+227 KE
-235 EKEGLRKEAEAPH
+235 EKEGLRKGEDASQKEEQLLSSLLKSNKEVSEKGEEAPH

-268 LPKARVTAWDIS
+268 LPQARVTAWDIS
-280 TDALT
+280 TDALA

-300 EHQDALSAPDDEER
+300 EHQDALSAPDDKER

-350 SDPLLFYRAITR
+350 SDPLLFYRAIAR

-381 YAHEVAQAMA
+381 YAHEVAQTMA
-391 DEGFTAIEV
+391 NEGFTAIEV

-414 FLKVKK
+414 FIREE

>member
-11 TAIYNE
+11 TTIYNE

-54 LEKIIQRLEKSEPVQ
+54 LEKIMQRLEKSEPVQ

-74 EWFAGRLFSV
+74 GWFAGRLFDV
-84 APGVLIPRPETEA
+84 APGVLIPRPETED
-97 LVQWACDEAKE
+97 LVKWACDEAKE

-113 NSKEERGEEE
+113 NSKEERGKEEKE
-123 EGSRKG
+123 VSKKG
-129 EGSKKDEAPK
+129 EAP
-139 KEEAQRKED
+139 Q
-148 ASKKEEQLLSSP
+148 KEEQLLSSP
-160 SKEEKEGSKKGEAS
+160 LKEEE
-174 KKEEQ
+174 
-179 LLSSPSKEEKEG
+179 
-191 SKKGEASKK
+191 
-200 EEQLLSSPSK
+200 
-210 EEKEGS
+210 
-216 KKGEASKKEEQ
+216 
-227 LLSSPSKE
+227 
-235 EKEGLRKEAEAPH
+235 EGLRKGKDASQNEEQPLSSLLKNNKEASEKGEEVPH

-268 LPKARVTAWDIS
+268 LPQARVTAWDIS
-280 TDALT
+280 TDALA

-326 DRERADMSD
+326 DKERADMSD

-350 SDPLLFYRAITR
+350 SDPLLFYRAIAR

-381 YAHEVAQAMA
+381 YVHEVAQAMA
-391 DEGFTAIEV
+391 NEGFTAIEV
-400 RNDCFGKPRMVKGA
+400 RNDCFGKPRMVKGT
-414 FLKVKK
+414 FLKVKKG

>member
-11 TAIYNE
+11 TVIYNE

-54 LEKIIQRLEKSEPVQ
+54 LEKIMQRLEKSEPVQ

-74 EWFAGRLFSV
+74 EWFAGRLFDV
-84 APGVLIPRPETEA
+84 APGVLIPRPETED
-97 LVQWACDEAKE
+97 LVKWACDEAKE

-113 NSKEERGEEE
+113 NSKEERG
-123 EGSRKG
+123 
-129 EGSKKDEAPK
+129 
-139 KEEAQRKED
+139 
-148 ASKKEEQLLSSP
+148 
-160 SKEEKEGSKKGEAS
+160 KEEKEVSKKGE
-174 KKEEQ
+174 
-179 LLSSPSKEEKEG
+179 
-191 SKKGEASKK
+191 
-200 EEQLLSSPSK
+200 
-210 EEKEGS
+210 
-216 KKGEASKKEEQ
+216 
-227 LLSSPSKE
+227 
-235 EKEGLRKEAEAPH
+235 EAPH

-268 LPKARVTAWDIS
+268 LPQARVTAWDIS
-280 TDALT
+280 TDALA

-300 EHQDALSAPDDEER
+300 EHQDALNAPDDEER

-326 DRERADMSD
+326 DKERADMSD

-350 SDPLLFYRAITR
+350 SDPLLFYRAIAR

-391 DEGFTAIEV
+391 NEGFTAIEV

-414 FLKVKK
+414 FIREE

>member
-54 LEKIIQRLEKSEPVQ
+54 LEKIMQRLEKSEPVQ
-69 YVLGA
+69 YVLGT
-74 EWFAGRLFSV
+74 EWFAGRLFDV
-84 APGVLIPRPETEA
+84 APGVLIPRPETED
-97 LVQWACDEAKE
+97 LVKWACDEAKE

-113 NSKEERGEEE
+113 NSKEERGKEEKEVSEKGEAPQKEEQPLSFPLKEEE
-123 EGSRKG
+123 EGLRKGKDASQKEEQPLSTPLKEEEEGLRKG
-129 EGSKKDEAPK
+129 E
-139 KEEAQRKED
+139 D
-148 ASKKEEQLLSSP
+148 ASQKEEQLLSSLLK
-160 SKEEKEGSKKGEAS
+160 SNKEVSEKGE
-174 KKEEQ
+174 
-179 LLSSPSKEEKEG
+179 
-191 SKKGEASKK
+191 
-200 EEQLLSSPSK
+200 
-210 EEKEGS
+210 
-216 KKGEASKKEEQ
+216 
-227 LLSSPSKE
+227 
-235 EKEGLRKEAEAPH
+235 EAPH

-268 LPKARVTAWDIS
+268 LPQARVTAWDIS
-280 TDALT
+280 TDALA

-350 SDPLLFYRAITR
+350 NDPLLFYRAITR

-391 DEGFTAIEV
+391 SEGFTAIEV

-414 FLKVKK
+414 FIREE

>member
-11 TAIYNE
+11 TTIYNE

-54 LEKIIQRLEKSEPVQ
+54 LEKIMQRLEKSEPVQ

-74 EWFAGRLFSV
+74 EWFAGRLFDV
-84 APGVLIPRPETEA
+84 APGVLIPRPETED
-97 LVQWACDEAKE
+97 LVKWACDEA

-113 NSKEERGEEE
+113 NSKEERGKEEKE
-123 EGSRKG
+123 VYKKG
-129 EGSKKDEAPK
+129 E
-139 KEEAQRKED
+139 AQ
-148 ASKKEEQLLSSP
+148 KKEEQPLSSP
-160 SKEEKEGSKKGEAS
+160 
-174 KKEEQ
+174 
-179 LLSSPSKEEKEG
+179 L
-191 SKKGEASKK
+191 
-200 EEQLLSSPSK
+200 
-210 EEKEGS
+210 
-216 KKGEASKKEEQ
+216 
-227 LLSSPSKE
+227 KE
-235 EKEGLRKEAEAPH
+235 EKEGLRKGEEASQKEEQLLSSLLKNNKEVSKKGEEAPH

-268 LPKARVTAWDIS
+268 LPQARVTAWDIS
-280 TDALT
+280 TDALA

-350 SDPLLFYRAITR
+350 NDPLLFYRAIAR

-391 DEGFTAIEV
+391 NEGFTAIEV

-414 FLKVKK
+414 FIREE